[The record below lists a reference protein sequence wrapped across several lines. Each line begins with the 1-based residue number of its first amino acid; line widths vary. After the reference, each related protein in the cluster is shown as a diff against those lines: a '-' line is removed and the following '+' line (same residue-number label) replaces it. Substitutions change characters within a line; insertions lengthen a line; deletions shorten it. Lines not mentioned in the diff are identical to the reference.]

1 MGKIKVGI
9 DISPLKNANRFRG
22 VGFYTKN
29 LVESLQSLIKEN
41 KKYSNWQINLVE
53 NWKLEIGNFDLV
65 HYPYFDIFF
74 PTLPKKENMPTVV
87 TVHDLTPLV
96 FPEHYPAGIRGKI
109 NWLRQ
114 KRNLKKT
121 EAIITDSQKSK
132 QDIVKIVGY
141 PENKVHVVYLAPS
154 FDPKK
159 FKIENLKLKAKQK
172 YHLPDNFVLYVG
184 DVNWNKNVPGLVKA
198 CRKIGIPLVIAGK
211 QAVSKDYDQAHPEN
225 QDLVWL
231 QKQYQA
237 LSTKHQE
244 KEKKLFLLGF
254 VPEEDLAVLYNL
266 ATLYCQPSFYEGF
279 GMPVVEAMAC
289 GCPVVC
295 SNQGSLSEIGGEAV
309 AYFDP
314 YKKGNLEKVLKK
326 VWEDKNLRKELA
338 QKGLAQAKKFSWL
351 KCAQE
356 TLNVYQG
363 IINNEKTF

>member
-1 MGKIKVGI
+1 MKKIKVGI

-29 LVESLQSLIKEN
+29 LVEFLQKETKNN
-41 KKYSNWQINLVE
+41 KKYSSLKIKIISEQCSNEAMEQFSLI
-53 NWKLEIGNFDLV
+53 

-74 PTLPKKENMPTVV
+74 PTLPKNKNIPTVV

-96 FPEHYPAGIRGKI
+96 FPAHYPAGVRGKI

-141 PENKVHVVYLAPS
+141 PENRVHVVYLAPS

-159 FKIENLKLKAKQK
+159 FKIENLKLKIKQK

-198 CRKIGIPLVIAGK
+198 CRKTGIPLAIAGK
-211 QAVSKDYDQAHPEN
+211 QAVSKDYDQTHPEN

-231 QKQYQA
+231 QKQYQV
-237 LSTKHQE
+237 LSTKYQE

-254 VPEEDLAVLYNL
+254 VPEEDLAALYNL
-266 ATLYCQPSFYEGF
+266 ATVYCQPSFYEGF

-295 SNQGSLSEIGGEAV
+295 SNQGSLAEIGGEAA

-314 YKKGNLEKVLKK
+314 YKKGDLEKILKK
-326 VWEDKNLRKELA
+326 AWEDKNLRKELS
-338 QKGLAQAKKFSWL
+338 QKGLAQAKKFSWP

-356 TLNVYQG
+356 TLSVYQNL
-363 IINNEKTF
+363 ISK